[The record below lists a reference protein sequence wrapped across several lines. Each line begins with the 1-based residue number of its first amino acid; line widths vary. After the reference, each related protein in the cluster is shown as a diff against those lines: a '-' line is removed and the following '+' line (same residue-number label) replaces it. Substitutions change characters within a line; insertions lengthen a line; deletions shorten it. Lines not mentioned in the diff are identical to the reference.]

1 MKRMAL
7 LWAATALGVT
17 GLSGCTK
24 QPDNP
29 EQIRERSAQTTETL
43 KKNAADATAAIK
55 RDSKAIAQGVREGWT
70 RDHPLNLNTAT
81 KGQLSTLPGITDVMA
96 GRIIEGRPYDSPP
109 ELVTKGVITRKQYD
123 AIAER
128 VNAK

>member
-1 MKRMAL
+1 MRLFAL
-7 LWAATALGVT
+7 PALAV
-17 GLSGCTK
+17 LLALFSGCTK
-24 QPDNP
+24 QPDTP

-70 RDHPLNLNTAT
+70 RDHPLNVNTAT
-81 KGQLSTLPGITDVMA
+81 RDQLSTLPGITDAMA
-96 GRIIEGRPYDSPP
+96 ERIVEGRPYASPP
-109 ELVTKGVITRKQYD
+109 ELVTKGVLTRKQYD
-123 AIAER
+123 AIADR